1 MRVLGISTV
10 LEYTQCISNSLERRE
25 YYSCNIIHTKFS
37 KHEVGIFPR
46 APGGELK
53 GFALYALNLVLGY
66 ISLLEYH
73 GCTQR
78 NTI

>member
-37 KHEVGIFPR
+37 KHEGVFFPGHP
-46 APGGELK
+46 AGNSK
-53 GFALYALNLVLGY
+53 VSLYALNLVLGY

-78 NTI
+78 NTV